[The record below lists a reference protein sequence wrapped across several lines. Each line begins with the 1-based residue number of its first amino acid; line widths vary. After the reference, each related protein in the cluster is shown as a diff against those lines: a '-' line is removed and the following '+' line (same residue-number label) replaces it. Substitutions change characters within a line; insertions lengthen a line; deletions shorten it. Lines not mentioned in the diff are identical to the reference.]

1 MRFREVKRL
10 KALLPVARFQP
21 RCISTLAATY
31 PKV

>member
-1 MRFREVKRL
+1 MRIREVKRL

-21 RCISTLAATY
+21 HFIGTPPATY